1 MKYQRVS
8 LVAFGMI
15 LMLFLGWYMASQ
27 ANPAYA
33 QPATIPK
40 SWGPCRGGLGA
51 LLIFEDSAGTV
62 RLVDARSGKLEF
74 TYARQ

>member
-1 MKYQRVS
+1 MKYQRASVI
-8 LVAFGMI
+8 AFGVI
-15 LMLFLGWYMASQ
+15 VMLFLGWYMAGQ

-33 QPATIPK
+33 QSATIPK
-40 SWGPCRGGLGA
+40 SWGTCKGGLGA

-74 TYARQ
+74 TYTRQ